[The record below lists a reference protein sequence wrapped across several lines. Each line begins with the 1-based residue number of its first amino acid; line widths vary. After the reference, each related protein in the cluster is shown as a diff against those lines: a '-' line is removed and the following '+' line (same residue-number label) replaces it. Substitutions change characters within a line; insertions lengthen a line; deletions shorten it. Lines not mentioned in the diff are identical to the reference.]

1 MMRLRKDTDK
11 KDARR
16 MGKKQETGEK
26 EFGNLLDKERKQG
39 SKHIV
44 SRFYYE
50 IPSVLYRGYLSPI
63 PRYLTFYI
71 SDINAL
77 PDNRVKRRKHLSLSC
92 LQKGRKW

>member
-1 MMRLRKDTDK
+1 MVRLIKDTNK

-16 MGKKQETGEK
+16 MRKEWGTGDK

-50 IPSVLYRGYLSPI
+50 IPSVLYRDSLSPI
-63 PRYLTFYI
+63 PR
-71 SDINAL
+71 
-77 PDNRVKRRKHLSLSC
+77 
-92 LQKGRKW
+92 

>member
-1 MMRLRKDTDK
+1 MMRQVKGTDE
-11 KDARR
+11 KDARGVR
-16 MGKKQETGEK
+16 KEWETGDK
-26 EFGNLLDKERKQG
+26 ECGNLLDKERKQG

-50 IPSVLYRGYLSPI
+50 IPSVLYRDSLSPI

-77 PDNRVKRRKHLSLSC
+77 PDNRVKRRKNSSLSC
-92 LQKGRKW
+92 SLKGRKW